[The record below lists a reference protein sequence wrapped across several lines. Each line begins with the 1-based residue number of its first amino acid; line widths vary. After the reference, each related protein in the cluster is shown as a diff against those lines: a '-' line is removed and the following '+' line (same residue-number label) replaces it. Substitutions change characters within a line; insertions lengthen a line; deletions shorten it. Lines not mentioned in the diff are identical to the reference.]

1 MVGLMSKSAEPEL
14 SYWRYIAG
22 VESADQLRAS
32 RQPRILAWT
41 AAPESARG
49 DIVVIYGKSPVQA
62 YVAVARQC
70 HDPVEGSDDRHWTW
84 LQIQPLSAS
93 PRRECR
99 QAQEPRTTGG

>member
-1 MVGLMSKSAEPEL
+1 MSKSAEPEL